1 MSEKV
6 AAAELDENTGNTA
19 LDWEIFDIL
28 CRDELG
34 LDVSVTFDYF
44 FFEQIVQINLFVIDE

>member
-6 AAAELDENTGNTA
+6 STAELDENSGNTA

-34 LDVSVTFDYF
+34 LDVSVTFDYYY
-44 FFEQIVQINLFVIDE
+44 FFE

>member
-1 MSEKV
+1 MSEKG
-6 AAAELDENTGNTA
+6 ATAELDDNSGNSA

-34 LDVSVTFDYF
+34 LDVSAIFHCIF
-44 FFEQIVQINLFVIDE
+44 ICKKILLI

>member
-1 MSEKV
+1 MSEKGV
-6 AAAELDENTGNTA
+6 AAADLNENSGNTA

-34 LDVSVTFDYF
+34 LAVSVTIYLYF
-44 FFEQIVQINLFVIDE
+44 SIK

>member
-1 MSEKV
+1 MSEKG
-6 AAAELDENTGNTA
+6 AAAELDENSGNSA

-34 LDVSVTFDYF
+34 LEVSV
-44 FFEQIVQINLFVIDE
+44 IGLSFV

>member
-1 MSEKV
+1 MSEKGV
-6 AAAELDENTGNTA
+6 AAELDENSGNSA

-34 LDVSVTFDYF
+34 LDVSVKFYF
-44 FFEQIVQINLFVIDE
+44 IFLHEKVHSHFNLTN

>member
-1 MSEKV
+1 MSENGAGK
-6 AAAELDENTGNTA
+6 EEYNGNSA

-34 LDVSVTFDYF
+34 LNVS
-44 FFEQIVQINLFVIDE
+44 FESFCRQNSIIQNIN